1 MRPAALAALVGAGV
15 PLSEALR
22 VLEVD
27 EVDDPLIRLALDVG
41 APLVPTLLFLD
52 EQLGQQEK
60 TQAEIRQAQAIPLAT
75 RKLLLWLPA
84 GTVVMSQLAGLGTV
98 QGLLQ
103 PLGLVALT
111 LAIAL
116 LLLGAKI
123 SARMISR
130 LQPPSNAAREL
141 LALHICLSAGM
152 GLQQVRRHLPKLSL
166 RAEELIGFSA
176 QTGAGLSSLLLSE
189 IAMSNQR
196 ASSESL
202 TQAKKLSVAL
212 LIPLAAATL
221 PAFLLL
227 TIVPMI
233 IGITQ

>member
-41 APLVPTLLFLD
+41 APLVPTLLFLE

-60 TQAEIRQAQAIPLAT
+60 TQAEVRQAQAIPLAT

-84 GTVVMSQLAGLGTV
+84 GTVVMSQLAGLETL
-98 QGLLQ
+98 QGLFQ
-103 PLGLVALT
+103 PLGLVALV
-111 LAIAL
+111 LAVAL
-116 LLLGAKI
+116 LMLGAKL
-123 SARMISR
+123 SARMIRR
-130 LQPPSNAAREL
+130 LQPPGNDAREL

-152 GLQQVRRHLPKLSL
+152 GLQQVRRHLPKLSQ

-176 QTGAGLSSLLLSE
+176 QTGAALSSLLLSE

-196 ASSESL
+196 ATSESL

-212 LIPLAAATL
+212 LIPLAATTL

>member
-1 MRPAALAALVGAGV
+1 VRPAALAALVGSGV
-15 PLSEALR
+15 PLAEALR

-27 EVDDPLIRLALDVG
+27 EIEDPLIRLALDVG

-52 EQLGQQEK
+52 EQLDQREK

-84 GTVVMSQLAGLGTV
+84 GTVAMSQLAGLETL

-103 PLGLVALT
+103 PLGLVALVLAVT
-111 LAIAL
+111 LL
-116 LLLGAKI
+116 VLGAKL
-123 SARMISR
+123 SARMIRR

-141 LALHICLSAGM
+141 LALHICLSSGM
-152 GLQQVRRHLPKLSL
+152 GLQQVRRHLPKLSQ
-166 RAEELIGFSA
+166 RAEELIAFSS
-176 QTGAGLSSLLLSE
+176 QTGAGLSNLLLSE

-196 ASSESL
+196 ATSESL
-202 TQAKKLSVAL
+202 TQAKKLSISL
-212 LIPLAAATL
+212 LIPLAATTL

>member
-1 MRPAALAALVGAGV
+1 VRPAALAALVGAGV

-111 LAIAL
+111 LSIAL

-212 LIPLAAATL
+212 LIPLAATTL

>member
-15 PLSEALR
+15 PLPEALR

-27 EVDDPLIRLALDVG
+27 EVQDPLIRLALDVG

-212 LIPLAAATL
+212 LIPLAATTL

>member
-202 TQAKKLSVAL
+202 TQAKKLSVAR
-212 LIPLAAATL
+212 LIPLAATTL

-227 TIVPMI
+227 TIVPTI

>member
-15 PLSEALR
+15 PLAEALR

-27 EVDDPLIRLALDVG
+27 EIDDPLIRLALDVG

-52 EQLGQQEK
+52 EQLGHQEK
-60 TQAEIRQAQAIPLAT
+60 TEAEVRQAQAIPLAT

-84 GTVVMSQLAGLGTV
+84 GTVVMSQLAGLETL

-103 PLGLVALT
+103 PLGLVALV
-111 LAIAL
+111 AAVAL
-116 LLLGAKI
+116 LMLGAKL
-123 SARMISR
+123 SARMIRR
-130 LQPPSNAAREL
+130 LQPPRNIAREL

-152 GLQQVRRHLPKLSL
+152 GLQQVRRQLPKLSP

-176 QTGAGLSSLLLSE
+176 QTGAGLSSLLSSE
-189 IAMSNQR
+189 IAMSNHR
-196 ASSESL
+196 ATSESL
-202 TQAKKLSVAL
+202 TQAKKLSVSL
-212 LIPLAAATL
+212 LIPLAATTL

>member
-15 PLSEALR
+15 PLAESLR

-27 EVDDPLIRLALDVG
+27 EVEDPLIRLALDVG
-41 APLVPTLLFLD
+41 APLLPTLLFLD

-60 TQAEIRQAQAIPLAT
+60 TLGEVQQAQAIPLAT

-84 GTVVMSQLAGLGTV
+84 GTVVVSQLAGLKTL

-103 PLGLVALT
+103 PMGLVALV
-111 LAIAL
+111 LAVGL
-116 LLLGAKI
+116 LMLGAKL
-123 SARMISR
+123 SARMIR
-130 LQPPSNAAREL
+130 QLQPPSNAAREL

-152 GLQQVRRHLPKLSL
+152 GLQQIRRQLPGLSQ
-166 RAEELIGFSA
+166 RAEELISFSA

-189 IAMSNQR
+189 IAMSSQR
-196 ASSESL
+196 ATSESL
-202 TQAKKLSVAL
+202 TRAKKLSVAL
-212 LIPLAAATL
+212 LIPLAATTL

-227 TIVPMI
+227 TIVPMF

>member
-1 MRPAALAALVGAGV
+1 LAALVGAGV

-111 LAIAL
+111 LSIAL

-212 LIPLAAATL
+212 LIPLAATTL

>member
-15 PLSEALR
+15 PLAEALR

-27 EVDDPLIRLALDVG
+27 EIDDPLIRLALDVG

-52 EQLGQQEK
+52 EQLGHQEK
-60 TQAEIRQAQAIPLAT
+60 TEAEVRQAQAIPLAT

-84 GTVVMSQLAGLGTV
+84 GTVVMSQLAGLETL

-103 PLGLVALT
+103 PLGLVALVV
-111 LAIAL
+111 AVAL
-116 LLLGAKI
+116 LMLGAKL
-123 SARMISR
+123 SARMIRR
-130 LQPPSNAAREL
+130 LQLPSNIAREL

-152 GLQQVRRHLPKLSL
+152 GLQQVRRQLPKLSP

-176 QTGAGLSSLLLSE
+176 QTGAGLSSLLSSE
-189 IAMSNQR
+189 IAMSNHR
-196 ASSESL
+196 ATSESL
-202 TQAKKLSVAL
+202 TQAKKLSVSL
-212 LIPLAAATL
+212 LIPLAATTL

>member
-1 MRPAALAALVGAGV
+1 VRPAALAALVGAGV
-15 PLSEALR
+15 PLAEALR

-27 EVDDPLIRLALDVG
+27 EIDDPLIRLALDVG

-52 EQLGQQEK
+52 EQLGHQEK
-60 TQAEIRQAQAIPLAT
+60 TEAEVRQAQAIPLAT

-84 GTVVMSQLAGLGTV
+84 GTVVMSQLAGLETL

-103 PLGLVALT
+103 PLGLVALV
-111 LAIAL
+111 LAVAL
-116 LLLGAKI
+116 LMLGAKL
-123 SARMISR
+123 SARMIRR
-130 LQPPSNAAREL
+130 LQPPSNIAREL

-152 GLQQVRRHLPKLSL
+152 GLQQVRRQLPKLSS
-166 RAEELIGFSA
+166 RAEELISFSA

-189 IAMSNQR
+189 IAMSNHR
-196 ASSESL
+196 ATSESL
-202 TQAKKLSVAL
+202 TQAKKLSVSL
-212 LIPLAAATL
+212 LIPLAATTL

>member
-15 PLSEALR
+15 PLAEALR

-27 EVDDPLIRLALDVG
+27 EIDDPLIRLALDVG

-52 EQLGQQEK
+52 EQLGHQEK
-60 TQAEIRQAQAIPLAT
+60 TEAEVRQAQAIPLAT

-84 GTVVMSQLAGLGTV
+84 GTVVMSQLAGLETL

-103 PLGLVALT
+103 PLGLVALV
-111 LAIAL
+111 LAVAL
-116 LLLGAKI
+116 LMLGAKL
-123 SARMISR
+123 SARMIRR
-130 LQPPSNAAREL
+130 LQLPSNIAREL

-152 GLQQVRRHLPKLSL
+152 GLQQVRRQLPKLSP

-176 QTGAGLSSLLLSE
+176 QTGAGLSSLLLRE
-189 IAMSNQR
+189 IAMRNHR
-196 ASSESL
+196 ATSESL
-202 TQAKKLSVAL
+202 TQAKKLSVSL
-212 LIPLAAATL
+212 LIPLAATTL

>member
-15 PLSEALR
+15 PLAEALR

-27 EVDDPLIRLALDVG
+27 EIDDPLIRLALDVG

-52 EQLGQQEK
+52 EQLGHQEK
-60 TQAEIRQAQAIPLAT
+60 TEAEVRQAQAIPLAT

-84 GTVVMSQLAGLGTV
+84 GTVVMSQLAGLETL

-103 PLGLVALT
+103 PLGLVALV
-111 LAIAL
+111 LAVAL
-116 LLLGAKI
+116 LMLGAKL
-123 SARMISR
+123 SARMIRR
-130 LQPPSNAAREL
+130 LQPPSNIAREL

-152 GLQQVRRHLPKLSL
+152 GLQQVRRQLPKLSP

-176 QTGAGLSSLLLSE
+176 QTGAGLSSLLSSE
-189 IAMSNQR
+189 IAMSNHR
-196 ASSESL
+196 ATSESL
-202 TQAKKLSVAL
+202 TQAKKLSVSL
-212 LIPLAAATL
+212 LIPLAATTL

>member
-15 PLSEALR
+15 PLAEALR

-27 EVDDPLIRLALDVG
+27 EIDDPLIRLALDVG

-52 EQLGQQEK
+52 EQLGHQEK
-60 TQAEIRQAQAIPLAT
+60 TEAEVRQAQAIPLAT

-84 GTVVMSQLAGLGTV
+84 GTVVMSQLAGLETL

-103 PLGLVALT
+103 PLGLVALV
-111 LAIAL
+111 LAVAL
-116 LLLGAKI
+116 LMLGAKL
-123 SARMISR
+123 SARMIRR
-130 LQPPSNAAREL
+130 LQPPSNIAREL

-152 GLQQVRRHLPKLSL
+152 GLQQVRRQLPKLSP

-176 QTGAGLSSLLLSE
+176 QTGAGLSSLLLRE
-189 IAMSNQR
+189 IAMSNHR
-196 ASSESL
+196 ATSESL
-202 TQAKKLSVAL
+202 TQAKKLSVSL
-212 LIPLAAATL
+212 LIPLAATTL

>member
-1 MRPAALAALVGAGV
+1 VRPAALAALIGAGV

-103 PLGLVALT
+103 PLGLVALS

-116 LLLGAKI
+116 LLLGVKI

-176 QTGAGLSSLLLSE
+176 QSGAGLSSLLLSE
-189 IAMSNQR
+189 IAMGNQR

-212 LIPLAAATL
+212 LIPLAATTL

>member
-111 LAIAL
+111 LSIAL

-212 LIPLAAATL
+212 LIPLAATTL

>member
-1 MRPAALAALVGAGV
+1 VRPAALAALIGAGV

-103 PLGLVALT
+103 PLGLVALA

-176 QTGAGLSSLLLSE
+176 QSGAGLSSLLLSE
-189 IAMSNQR
+189 IAMGNQR

-212 LIPLAAATL
+212 LIPLAATTL